1 MSWLVWEMTKPL
13 QGVMGLWGVLSFSMV
28 LWRKPHGLWWTLTGN
43 DWWVDDL
50 VGWSLMKM
58 LFRGLTALKSKYIK
72 ETAIRLM
79 DVGGSRVPRRKPT
92 ISKKNNEVFPHQNHV
107 MWATQPWSTIW
118 KFGHGLDHPSKW
130 WRLGEA
136 IDIICKS
143 ASDHWVTSTSHQST
157 CCPGHQPARP
167 KGQVPYW
174 LGTTPKNTW
183 DGSPKIF

>member
-1 MSWLVWEMTKPL
+1 LEELSTALTKMSWLVWEMTKPL
-13 QGVMGLWGVLSFSMV
+13 QGVMVCLWGVLSFSMV

-50 VGWSLMKM
+50 VGWSLMKI

-79 DVGGSRVPRRKPT
+79 DVGGSRVPRRKPIKSGEKT
-92 ISKKNNEVFPHQNHV
+92 RYQKKNEVFSHQNHV

-130 WRLGEA
+130 WQHLGMVYAFGEIPHLDVA
-136 IDIICKS
+136 QGHRHHRPSRDNICYPL
-143 ASDHWVTSTSHQST
+143 V
-157 CCPGHQPARP
+157 
-167 KGQVPYW
+167 
-174 LGTTPKNTW
+174 
-183 DGSPKIF
+183 I